1 MVNLLKRLIICAVIV
16 TAALATAGSA
26 LAAPP
31 AGWIATD
38 LGTLGG
44 SSSHATAVNNAGVVV
59 GDSDTG
65 SGTIHAFSRAPGGTM
80 HDLGTLPGGSFSTA
94 VAINAS
100 GQIAGYGDIASGAMH
115 AIRWSAA
122 GAATDLGDLGGGDS
136 TAVAINDAG
145 TVAGTSTTA
154 AGQQHAFLRGM
165 TGNMVDLGTL
175 GGTWSS
181 ATAISA
187 SGQVV
192 GSSLL
197 AGDLDEHAFRAS
209 SAGVMADIGTTGFES
224 KALAINSA
232 GSAVGFRSETG
243 NPPSETGFLR
253 TTGLTLIGGA
263 ASFTSAN
270 AINTAGQVVGV
281 APAPTDATVQ
291 SAFSWTTAGLVN
303 IGTLG
308 GTFGAAYAVNTA
320 GQVVGTSTIADD
332 AASHAFYWAPG
343 GAILDL
349 GTVGLGTD
357 SFGVAL
363 NDTGTVVG
371 LANTDTGETH
381 AIVWT
386 HGVDTTPPVITSV
399 VTGALGA
406 DGWYTGN
413 VSVAWTVTDAESAIT
428 SAPCPAS
435 TVTADTAGTTFTC
448 TATSGG
454 GTATQSVTIKRAT
467 PIAPVVGVTPP
478 GATKVT
484 SATAPVIPKTRT
496 ISVSTKLSPKLKAG
510 RQRVLV
516 TLHAPAGAT
525 ASGTIQ
531 LKAKLSAGKKAKL
544 KNVGSAAFKLGA
556 GQTKTFTIMLN
567 AGGKA
572 RLVRIGNLR
581 VSVIIA
587 ARDAAGKVRPTN
599 RSITVKG
606 TKIKS

>member
-1 MVNLLKRLIICAVIV
+1 MINLLKRLTICAVIV

-59 GDSDTG
+59 GDSDTDTG
-65 SGTIHAFSRAPGGTM
+65 AIHAFSKTPTGTM

-100 GQIAGYGDIASGAMH
+100 GEIAGYGDVASGAMH

-122 GAATDLGDLGGGDS
+122 GVAKDLGDLGGGDS

-154 AGQQHAFLRGM
+154 AGEQHAFSETE
-165 TGNMVDLGTL
+165 TGAMVDLGTL
-175 GGTWSS
+175 GGTLSS
-181 ATAISA
+181 ATAINA

-197 AGDLDEHAFRAS
+197 AGDLDEHAFRTS
-209 SAGVMADIGTTGFES
+209 TAGVMADIGTTGFES
-224 KALAINSA
+224 KALAINTA
-232 GSAVGFRSETG
+232 GSVVGFRSQTG
-243 NPPSETGFLR
+243 KPRRDRLPAHPRPHPDRRGR
-253 TTGLTLIGGA
+253 R
-263 ASFTSAN
+263 ASR
-270 AINTAGQVVGV
+270 
-281 APAPTDATVQ
+281 APTRSTPPARSSAWRRRRPTPRC
-291 SAFSWTTAGLVN
+291 STAFSLDGRRARQHRHARRHLRRR
-303 IGTLG
+303 LR
-308 GTFGAAYAVNTA
+308 
-320 GQVVGTSTIADD
+320 GQHRRPVVGTSTIATDS
-332 AASHAFYWAPG
+332 ASHAFYWAPG

-349 GTVGLGTD
+349 GTVGTGTD

-371 LANTDTGETH
+371 LATRPRARRTRSSGRT
-381 AIVWT
+381 AS
-386 HGVDTTPPVITSV
+386 TPRPRSSPPSSPAT
-399 VTGALGA
+399 LGA

-413 VSVAWTVTDAESAIT
+413 VSVAWTVTDDESAIT
-428 SAPCPAS
+428 SAPCAAS

-448 TATSGG
+448 TATSAG

-467 PIAPVVGVTPP
+467 PVAGVTPA
-478 GATKVT
+478 GTAKVT
-484 SATAPVIPKTRT
+484 SATVPVVTKTRS
-496 ISVSTKLSPKLKAG
+496 ISVSTRLSPKLKAG

-531 LKAKLSAGKKAKL
+531 LKAKLAAGKKAKL

-556 GQTKTFTIMLN
+556 GQTKTFTVMLN
-567 AGGKA
+567 TGGKA

-587 ARDAAGKVRPTN
+587 ARDAAGKVKPTN

-606 TKIKS
+606 TKVKS